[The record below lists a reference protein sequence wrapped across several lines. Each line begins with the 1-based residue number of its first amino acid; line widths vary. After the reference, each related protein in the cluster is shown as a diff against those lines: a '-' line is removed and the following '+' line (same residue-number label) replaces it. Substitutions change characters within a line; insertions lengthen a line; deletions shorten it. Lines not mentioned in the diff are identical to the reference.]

1 MEHEIPF
8 GNSNQENGPTFL
20 DFQLFLGIFKW
31 DEPAKR
37 VTFTA
42 EPEIS
47 EILTKSNAPN
57 IPAGKA
63 KRKET
68 LIQTL

>member
-8 GNSNQENGPTFL
+8 GNSNQENGSTFL
-20 DFQLFLGIFKW
+20 DFPLFLGIFKW

-37 VTFTA
+37 VTLTA